1 MFNPNAK
8 RCKAKSKRSGKQC
21 KNVAVTGYDVCRIH
35 GANPKN
41 HGGPPENNKNA
52 MTYGAYVNKVLDD
65 DELVVFREFYN
76 LLHQDFILN
85 KSSDRMSAELA
96 CIYFV
101 KLNRA
106 INSGNA
112 EAIYK
117 MDLLVR
123 NQLKD
128 LKATKDKREGE
139 ASGLQTTPAEWAA
152 SLLEKYRKLT
162 AKSGKTAKEGHICE
176 PESEGK

>member
-1 MFNPNAK
+1 MFNPNTK
-8 RCKAKSKRSGKQC
+8 QCKAKSKRSGKRYQ
-21 KNVAVTGYDVCRIH
+21 NPAVTGFDVCRMH
-35 GANPKN
+35 GANSGSNP
-41 HGGPPENNKNA
+41 GCPPEKAKGNKNA

-65 DELVVFREFYN
+65 EEQVVFQEFYT
-76 LLHQDFILN
+76 LLHKDFILN

-101 KLNRA
+101 KLTRA
-106 INSGNA
+106 ITSANA
-112 EAIYK
+112 ESIYK

-152 SLLEKYRKLT
+152 NLLEEYRKLT
-162 AKSGKTAKEGHICE
+162 GEAGKTQK
-176 PESEGK
+176 

>member
-1 MFNPNAK
+1 MNSGSQK
-8 RCKAKSKRSGKQC
+8 IRCKAKSKRTGKQC
-21 KNVAVTGYDVCRIH
+21 QQWAVIGYEVCYHH

-41 HGGPPENNKNA
+41 HGGPPEKNKNA
-52 MTYGAYVNKVLDD
+52 MTYGAYVNKVLD
-65 DELVVFREFYN
+65 EEERVVFQEFYT
-76 LLHQDFILN
+76 LLHKDFILN

-101 KLNRA
+101 KLTRA
-106 INSGNA
+106 ITSANA
-112 EAIYK
+112 ESIYK

-152 SLLEKYRKLT
+152 NLLEEYHKLIG
-162 AKSGKTAKEGHICE
+162 KSEKTQK
-176 PESEGK
+176 